1 MVCDGSRRRVIAL
14 VDILP
19 TTFIASWS
27 LVCVNSS
34 QFAYDYLWDG
44 FVRDVY
50 VVWSIFSPRAFRCI
64 ICCAVE
70 GSCLRYLLPTG
81 GVVHVQES
89 LCFVTQ
95 ISIAKAFRKRRHADT
110 TRMRQRN
117 IAKESGSR
125 FPLGRRDGEVRKRW
139 KWCNGAHKG
148 IYEVM
153 SRLIGPD
160 VCWQDGLCRC

>member
-1 MVCDGSRRRVIAL
+1 MVCDHSRWRVIAL
-14 VDILP
+14 VDMSS

-27 LVCVNSS
+27 LVCVDSS
-34 QFAYDYLWDG
+34 QFAYDYTRDG
-44 FVRDVY
+44 FVRDIY
-50 VVWSIFSPRAFRCI
+50 VVWFILSPRAFRRI

-70 GSCLRYLLPTG
+70 GACLRYLLPTG
-81 GVVHVQES
+81 GVMHVPEY

-95 ISIAKAFRKRRHADT
+95 ISIAEAFYKRRHADT

-117 IAKESGSR
+117 IAKEPGSR
-125 FPLGRRDGEVRKRW
+125 SPLGRRNREVRKRW
-139 KWCNGAHKG
+139 KRSNRANKW
-148 IYEVM
+148 IYEVV